1 MFVILGQKGEKMK
14 IDRLISIVVYLLN
27 HGRTSAQK
35 LAEEFEVS
43 SRTIMRDL
51 ESLDQAGIPIQSFY
65 GVEGGYQIMNSFVLE
80 KQVATSHE
88 YDWIV
93 TALEGMASAYASKS
107 LKQALEKVQSIS
119 HTRDTAVSIDLGV
132 ASEDDKTNEQ

>member
-1 MFVILGQKGEKMK
+1 M
-14 IDRLISIVVYLLN
+14 D
-27 HGRTSAQK
+27 
-35 LAEEFEVS
+35 
-43 SRTIMRDL
+43 
-51 ESLDQAGIPIQSFY
+51 
-65 GVEGGYQIMNSFVLE
+65 SFVLE

-119 HTRDTAVSIDLGV
+119 HTRDTAVSIRIN
-132 ASEDDKTNEQ
+132 A

>member
-1 MFVILGQKGEKMK
+1 MK
-14 IDRLISIVVYLLN
+14 IDRLISIILYLLN

-43 SRTIMRDL
+43 PRTIVRDL
-51 ESLDQAGIPIQSFY
+51 ESLDQAGIPIQSFC
-65 GVEGGYQIMNSFVLE
+65 GVDGGYQIMDSFVLE

-93 TALEGMASAYASKS
+93 TALRGMASAYASKS
-107 LKQALEKVQSIS
+107 LKQALAKMQSINLPGTLLS
-119 HTRDTAVSIDLGV
+119 LWIWALPGRMTTSM
-132 ASEDDKTNEQ
+132 SS